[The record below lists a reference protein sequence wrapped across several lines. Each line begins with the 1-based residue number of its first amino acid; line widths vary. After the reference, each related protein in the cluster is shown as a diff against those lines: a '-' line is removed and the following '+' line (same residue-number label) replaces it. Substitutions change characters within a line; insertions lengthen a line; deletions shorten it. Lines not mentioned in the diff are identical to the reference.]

1 MCIYSIVHTF
11 LGNHAFIAF
20 EVLHHLEHSG
30 QHCFF
35 AYIADCSKIRYAML
49 PFYFTYLI
57 QQDLS
62 VLINEARQ
70 HMQII

>member
-1 MCIYSIVHTF
+1 MLSF
-11 LGNHAFIAF
+11 AF

-35 AYIADCSKIRYAML
+35 AYIADCGEIWYAIL
-49 PFYFTYLI
+49 SFYFIYFI

-62 VLINEARQ
+62 VLINEVRQ
-70 HMQII
+70 HTQIV